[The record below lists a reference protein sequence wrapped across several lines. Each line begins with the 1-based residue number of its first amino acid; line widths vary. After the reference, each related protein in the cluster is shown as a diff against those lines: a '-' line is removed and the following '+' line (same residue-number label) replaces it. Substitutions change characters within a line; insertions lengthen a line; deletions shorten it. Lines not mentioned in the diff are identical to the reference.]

1 MPKYYITR
9 YALSKGISHEECKV
23 SQSDK
28 GYAILSGTWSSQFFK
43 IGKEAFESFD
53 DARKIAIEM
62 RDKKIKSLKKQLAS
76 LERLRFVDAGKDNE

>member
-28 GYAILSGTWSSQFFK
+28 GYAILSGAWSSQFFK
-43 IGKEAFESFD
+43 IGKEAFELFD
-53 DARKIAIEM
+53 DARKRAIEM
-62 RDKKIKSLKKQLAS
+62 RDKKIKSLKKKIDR
-76 LERLRFVDAGKDNE
+76 LEKLSFEKPKRM